1 MDDSSSILIQIS
13 TLKDM
18 LDKVN
23 DEIEANIQIT
33 RQIESEIV
41 KCEEIEA
48 ALAARES
55 ELMKLVYFSKFELRG
70 LIAVTVNSRK
80 SVAKLMDE
88 IHRLRQK
95 KDELTETM
103 NKKRETFA
111 VSCTQFQTCIEGD
124 ECNELRTLLFEKEA
138 LEDEIH
144 ELDQTHSDL
153 KNSVSA
159 ARSMKILED
168 LYRSNSGMS
177 QLPA

>member
-48 ALAARES
+48 ALAAREL

-70 LIAVTVNSRK
+70 LIAVTGNFF
-80 SVAKLMDE
+80 LN
-88 IHRLRQK
+88 L
-95 KDELTETM
+95 
-103 NKKRETFA
+103 
-111 VSCTQFQTCIEGD
+111 
-124 ECNELRTLLFEKEA
+124 
-138 LEDEIH
+138 
-144 ELDQTHSDL
+144 
-153 KNSVSA
+153 
-159 ARSMKILED
+159 
-168 LYRSNSGMS
+168 
-177 QLPA
+177 